1 MNFTQQQKLLIIH
14 YIILWGVFVVLLCG
28 LALAILVAILEFCWN
43 SKKNTQSDRSLCA
56 EMASEL
62 RFALRCGSQQRP
74 VTKSRDHGSLDPTS
88 CTRCSPQP
96 SFMRSRRCF
105 SHQETT
111 YIPTIEIP
119 RLNAGSW
126 CAADDGDEEIVELR
140 SCGDVPW
147 RKHLTEAE
155 SPPPTKPVA
164 PDTTTTVSVQSHPH
178 VHTSL
183 SLSYSQSQSLA
194 QTSAS
199 NAETE
204 TDLSEYQH
212 GSRR

>member
-1 MNFTQQQKLLIIH
+1 MSNI
-14 YIILWGVFVVLLCG
+14 
-28 LALAILVAILEFCWN
+28 
-43 SKKNTQSDRSLCA
+43 D
-56 EMASEL
+56 
-62 RFALRCGSQQRP
+62 
-74 VTKSRDHGSLDPTS
+74 
-88 CTRCSPQP
+88 
-96 SFMRSRRCF
+96 FMKIS
-105 SHQETT
+105 T
-111 YIPTIEIP
+111 
-119 RLNAGSW
+119 AGSW
-126 CAADDGDEEIVELR
+126 CAADDGDEEIIELR

-164 PDTTTTVSVQSHPH
+164 PDTTTTVSVQSHPR

-183 SLSYSQSQSLA
+183 PLSYSQSQSLA

-212 GSRR
+212 GSRFNYSFFINSSIHNDEKKI

>member
-1 MNFTQQQKLLIIH
+1 MYPI
-14 YIILWGVFVVLLCG
+14 FVCMKWSCNLSSDQ
-28 LALAILVAILEFCWN
+28 LV
-43 SKKNTQSDRSLCA
+43 KQSLCA

-119 RLNAGSW
+119 RLNG
-126 CAADDGDEEIVELR
+126 
-140 SCGDVPW
+140 
-147 RKHLTEAE
+147 
-155 SPPPTKPVA
+155 
-164 PDTTTTVSVQSHPH
+164 VSS
-178 VHTSL
+178 
-183 SLSYSQSQSLA
+183 
-194 QTSAS
+194 
-199 NAETE
+199 
-204 TDLSEYQH
+204 
-212 GSRR
+212 